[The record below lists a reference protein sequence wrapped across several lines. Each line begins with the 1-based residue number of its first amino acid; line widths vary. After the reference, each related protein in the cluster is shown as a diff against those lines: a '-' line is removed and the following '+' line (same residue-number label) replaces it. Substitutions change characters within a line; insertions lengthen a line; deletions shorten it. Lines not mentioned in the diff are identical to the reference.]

1 MVKNYLASPQTIL
14 GVPWQPN
21 RHWGWRESLQ
31 MRFHTFDT
39 PPSAACWLSVT
50 NTPQARCSSLENG
63 ERARERKRGKMWL
76 ASGDFFFLYPSQA
89 VTHYEPS
96 LEGKEFCRDGWA
108 MTVKFLAEAAWKLP
122 AASSSE
128 TLPLLLVSLYISSLQ
143 VSALFIYLSFLFDSF
158 LFQLLAS
165 HRYLL
170 HLCSFELRIAF
181 CQPLCY

>member
-63 ERARERKRGKMWL
+63 EREKERGKMWL

-89 VTHYEPS
+89 VTQYEPS

-128 TLPLLLVSLYISSLQ
+128 TLPLLLVSLYPPCKSL
-143 VSALFIYLSFLFDSF
+143 LFLSTFPSFLIPFYFNFWPAIGIYYISAV
-158 LFQLLAS
+158 LN
-165 HRYLL
+165 
-170 HLCSFELRIAF
+170 
-181 CQPLCY
+181 